1 VRAATLL
8 AEIGDRRERFPTP
21 EALACVAGA
30 APSTRQ
36 SGRYRAVTFRHACDK
51 KLRDA
56 LVDFADDSRHANA
69 WAADVYG
76 RARARGKRH
85 PHAVRIL
92 ARAWVYVIWRCW
104 QDGVPYDPERY
115 QALQR
120 VALPRA
126 A

>member
-1 VRAATLL
+1 MASRTRRCRSAYC
-8 AEIGDRRERFPTP
+8 RERFPSP
-21 EALACVAGA
+21 ESLACLAGA

-36 SGRYRAVTFRHACDK
+36 SGQHHAVSFRYACDK

-56 LVDFADDSRHANA
+56 LNDFAADSRFGND

-76 RARARGKRH
+76 RAIARGKRH

-104 QDGVPYDPERY
+104 QDGVPYDPERH
-115 QALQR
+115 QGLRR
-120 VALPRA
+120 VTLARA

>member
-1 VRAATLL
+1 MTAANVS
-8 AEIGDRRERFPTP
+8 GTP
-21 EALACVAGA
+21 EALACLAGA

-36 SGRYRAVTFRHACDK
+36 SGQHHAVTFRYACDK

-56 LVDFADDSRHANA
+56 LNDFAADSRFAND
-69 WAADVYG
+69 WAADLYG
-76 RARARGKRH
+76 RAIARGKRH

-104 QDGVPYDPERY
+104 QDGVSYDPERHL
-115 QALQR
+115 AFQR
-120 VALPRA
+120 VALPGA